1 MPTEREAL
9 DHLAR
14 NIEAAAPPVAIGSP
28 GYQTDE
34 LGRPVADVKGQLDL
48 LTDCRPSNPDLARL
62 ALFPLVVDCAW
73 NMLKILEGN
82 AENMPNTYML
92 LTKAKELL

>member
-9 DHLAR
+9 DNLAR
-14 NIEAAAPPVAIGSP
+14 NIENVAPVAIGNP

-34 LGRPVADVKGQLDL
+34 LGRPVADVAGQLDL
-48 LTDCRPSNPDLARL
+48 LCDCCSSNLDLARL

-73 NMLKILEGN
+73 NMYKILEGN
-82 AENMPNTYML
+82 ANNMPNTHTL
-92 LTKAKELL
+92 LAKAKELL